1 MLREQE
7 KSVESIRTDASFAA
21 KRLEELVTWSKSSN
35 AGMLWSLGDIP
46 GQAYSYSEALL
57 EAERVASAV
66 VSIPASRMGLASN
79 AATSALLTA
88 IKGLRQSVV
97 QLNSALVSISKA
109 PGGAAIS
116 NEYTATQKDGTHIAD
131 VGQLAAAC
139 VNSGEAVK
147 AALPQFI
154 VYPRHE
160 PKIGKTEVAQNAL
173 LRQTIDAGTQK
184 VAEALATVE
193 QMLSQAR
200 AAEESTAGSASA
212 ASTLNDQVSI
222 STSGALEAAQE
233 AQAAIEQIRSQAEEV
248 KKAIDASVGEID
260 GLRNEAV
267 EIKTDA
273 ESFRSNLEE
282 SRSKLDEIVMRAD
295 KKFADQTDYVKRV
308 EELVAKA
315 TNMLSQATVAG
326 LAKAFDDERKD
337 LDRRMRGAMIGFSV
351 GIGLI
356 FLVTG
361 MLAAYVF
368 RIESGQGF
376 LGVPSNE
383 VTVTISGFLAR
394 SVILLGP
401 VWLALFSARRYRN
414 LFDLRQQYSHKYNM
428 AFSVNGFQTQAPEY
442 SEQIAYWVFQ
452 TIGANPVSSAAGGG
466 SMDEHPVEGIKDL
479 LKAVVDRL
487 PFPQKT
493 DG

>member
-7 KSVESIRTDASFAA
+7 KSVEAIRADASHTV
-21 KRLEELVTWSKSSN
+21 KRLEIISSWSKSALN
-35 AGMLWSLGDIP
+35 EKALWALGDIP
-46 GQAYSYSEALL
+46 GQSYSYSEALL
-57 EAERVASAV
+57 ETQRVVAAV
-66 VSIPASRMGLASN
+66 IAIPPSRMGLASS

-88 IKGLRQSVV
+88 VKGLRQSVA
-97 QLNSALVSISKA
+97 QLDNGLGSVSKSQGGYSISA
-109 PGGAAIS
+109 NYI
-116 NEYTATQKDGTHIAD
+116 ATQKSGEQIAD
-131 VGQLAAAC
+131 LGQLASAC
-139 VNSGEAVK
+139 ISSVEAVK

-154 VYPRHE
+154 VYPKHE

-173 LRQTIDAGTQK
+173 LRQAIDSGAQK
-184 VAEALATVE
+184 VADALASVE
-193 QMLSQAR
+193 EKLSLAR
-200 AAEESTAGSASA
+200 EAA
-212 ASTLNDQVSI
+212 
-222 STSGALEAAQE
+222 EAAQE
-233 AQAAIEQIRSQAEEV
+233 SAAAASSLKGEVSSSTSEATRASEEAKETIDQIRVQAEDV
-248 KKAIDASVGEID
+248 KKSISATVDEID
-260 GLRNEAV
+260 NLRNEAV
-267 EIKTDA
+267 DVKADA
-273 ESFRSNLEE
+273 ELFRANLADA
-282 SRSKLDEIVMRAD
+282 RGKLDEIIVRAD
-295 KKFADQTDYVKRV
+295 EKFADQNEYVKRV
-308 EELVAKA
+308 EELVSKA

-337 LDRRMRGAMIGFSV
+337 LDRRMKGAMIGFSI

-356 FLVTG
+356 FLVTA

-368 RIESGQGF
+368 RIESGQNF

-383 VTVTISGFLAR
+383 ITVTLSGFMAR

-452 TIGANPVSSAAGGG
+452 TIGANPVSAVSG
-466 SMDEHPVEGIKDL
+466 SGMDEHPVEGIKDL
-479 LKAVVDRL
+479 LKSVVDRL

-493 DG
+493 EG